1 MPMKTTVAQQE
12 NASANTTDRVAALGA
27 CPDLAMGGKP
37 VDVLY
42 EP

>member
-1 MPMKTTVAQQE
+1 MQMKGSLAQRQIT
-12 NASANTTDRVAALGA
+12 SANTTGRAAALGA